1 MRQHVN
7 DTEVLT
13 PDQRRGEV
21 ARLLAVGVLRLHSRA
36 ALAGAEGE
44 PYGPKNLPDSDG
56 NCLEV
61 PTQIVLSVHTS

>member
-21 ARLLAVGVLRLHSRA
+21 ARLLAVGVLRLHARA
-36 ALAGAEGE
+36 ALPDDVGE
-44 PYGPKNLPDSDG
+44 STGPKIPANSDG